1 MNDHSASQ
9 EYHQLLTTV
18 WWGKLSNISMHKIK
32 KYLFGYGA
40 QKYWE
45 KIV

>member
-1 MNDHSASQ
+1 MNHSASQ
-9 EYHQLLTTV
+9 YHQLLTTV
-18 WWGKLSNISMHKIK
+18 WGKLSNIMHKIK

-45 KIV
+45 KIA